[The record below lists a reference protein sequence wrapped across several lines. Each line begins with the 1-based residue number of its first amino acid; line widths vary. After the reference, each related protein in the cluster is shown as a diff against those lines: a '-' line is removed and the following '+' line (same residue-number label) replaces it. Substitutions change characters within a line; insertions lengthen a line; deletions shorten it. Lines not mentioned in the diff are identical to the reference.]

1 MTKRP
6 QTSGL
11 DALIPKGNDLASGY
25 QEIPVDSIVSNP
37 NQPRKAFN
45 PQELETLVASIKVV
59 GVLQPIAARPAGND
73 KFQLISGERR
83 WRAAQQAGLEFI
95 PAVIRQVDDEASLE
109 HALIENIHRADLN
122 PLEEAAAYQHLI
134 DEFKLTQESVAD
146 RVGKSRATIANATR
160 LLTLPDS
167 IQKYLASGQL
177 SAAHARSLVAI
188 DDQPTQLKLAKRI
201 VEENW
206 TVRQV
211 EEFRQKTT
219 GKAKT
224 KPNKAAGR
232 DQTMVD
238 LEDYLARRL
247 DTKVSISRGA
257 GGAPGKVVIQFADIE
272 DLERIISNLAQ
283 PQR

>member
-25 QEIPVDSIVSNP
+25 REIPVNNIASNP
-37 NQPRKAFN
+37 HQPRKAFD
-45 PQELETLVASIKVV
+45 PKELETLVASIKVV
-59 GVLQPIAARPAGND
+59 GVLQPIAVRPTGND
-73 KFQLISGERR
+73 MFQLISGERR

-95 PAVIRQVDDEASLE
+95 PAVIRQVNDEASLE

-160 LLTLPDS
+160 LLALPDS
-167 IQKYLASGQL
+167 IQKYLATGQL

-188 DDQPTQLKLAKRI
+188 ADQPTQLKLAKRI

-219 GKAKT
+219 GKAKS
-224 KPNKAAGR
+224 KPNKASAR

-247 DTKVSISRGA
+247 ETKVAISRGSK
-257 GGAPGKVVIQFADIE
+257 GTPGKVVIQFADIE

-283 PQR
+283 Q

>member
-25 QEIPVDSIVSNP
+25 REIPVNNIVANP
-37 NQPRKAFN
+37 NQPRQAFD
-45 PQELETLVASIKVV
+45 PEELETLVASIKVV
-59 GVLQPIAARPAGND
+59 GVLQPIAVRPTGND
-73 KFQLISGERR
+73 MFQLISGERR

-95 PAVIRQVDDEASLE
+95 PAVIRQIDDEASLE

-122 PLEEAAAYQHLI
+122 PLEEAAAYQHLM

-146 RVGKSRATIANATR
+146 RVGKSRATISNATR
-160 LLTLPDS
+160 LLALPDT
-167 IQKYLASGQL
+167 IQKYLASGQI
-177 SAAHARSLVAI
+177 SAGHARSLVAI

-219 GKAKT
+219 GKAKA
-224 KPNKAAGR
+224 KPKKATGK

-247 DTKVSISRGA
+247 NTKVVISRGSK
-257 GGAPGKVVIQFADIE
+257 GAPGKVVIQFADIE
-272 DLERIISNLAQ
+272 DLERIISSLT
-283 PQR
+283 